1 MCGKEITVRRWIEN
15 RLAMLVATCYAAV
28 MERAITALPHDEL
41 A

>member
-1 MCGKEITVRRWIEN
+1 
-15 RLAMLVATCYAAV
+15 MLVARCYAAV